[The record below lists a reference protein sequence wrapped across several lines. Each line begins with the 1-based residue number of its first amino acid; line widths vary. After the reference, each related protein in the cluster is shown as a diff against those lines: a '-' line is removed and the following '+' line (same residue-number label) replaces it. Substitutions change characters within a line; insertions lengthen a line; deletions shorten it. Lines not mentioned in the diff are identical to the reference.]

1 MPVLSVVIAVY
12 RSKECLEELNRQLF
26 DALERITSSFEVVY
40 VEDNGG
46 DGSWELIEKLATRDR
61 RIKGVKFCRN
71 FGQHYALSAGLDVA
85 EGAHVLLMDCD
96 LQDRPA
102 EIERLYAKAQEGYD
116 VVLARRVLRT
126 ANAPNRLLGALYYR
140 LFDFLTGTHS
150 DPTVGT
156 FRILSRRAVL
166 AFRTLNERHRV
177 VGGMIQWMGLR
188 TAYID
193 VLQSERFAGKSAYSL
208 GRRLALAIDGIF
220 SFSHKPL
227 TLLAKFG
234 ALQCVVTTLLAGWI
248 VYLRITSSIA
258 EIGYASI
265 MLSIFYLSGIIMLS
279 VGVLGAYVGR
289 IYDQVKAR
297 PYYIIEQTTF
307 DG

>member
-1 MPVLSVVIAVY
+1 MIALSVVIAVY
-12 RSKECLEELNRQLF
+12 RSGECLEELNRQLL
-26 DALERITSSFEVVY
+26 DVLERITPSFEIVY
-40 VEDNGG
+40 VEDHGG
-46 DGSWELIEKLATRDR
+46 DGSWELIKKLATQER

-71 FGQHYALSAGLDVA
+71 FGQHYALSAGLDIA
-85 EGAHVLLMDCD
+85 EGAHVVLMDCD

-116 VVLARRVLRT
+116 VVLARRVART
-126 ANAPNRLLGALYYR
+126 THAPNRLLGALYYR
-140 LFDFLTGTHS
+140 LFDFLTGTHT
-150 DPTVGT
+150 DPAVGT

-166 AFRTLNERHRV
+166 VFRTLNERHRF
-177 VGGMIQWMGLR
+177 VGGMIQWMGFH

-193 VLQSERFAGKSAYSL
+193 VPQSERFAGKSSYSL
-208 GRRLALAIDGIF
+208 GRRLALAVDGIF
-220 SFSHKPL
+220 SFSNKPL
-227 TLLAKFG
+227 TLMAKFG
-234 ALQCVVTTLLAGWI
+234 ALQCVVTSLLAGWI
-248 VYLRITSSIA
+248 VYLRISDRVA

>member
-1 MPVLSVVIAVY
+1 
-12 RSKECLEELNRQLF
+12 
-26 DALERITSSFEVVY
+26 
-40 VEDNGG
+40 
-46 DGSWELIEKLATRDR
+46 
-61 RIKGVKFCRN
+61 
-71 FGQHYALSAGLDVA
+71 
-85 EGAHVLLMDCD
+85 MDCD

-102 EIERLYAKAQEGYD
+102 EIERLYAKAQEGDD
-116 VVLARRVLRT
+116 VVLARRVART
-126 ANAPNRLLGALYYR
+126 AHAPNRLLGALYYR
-140 LFDFLTGTHS
+140 LFDFLTGTHT
-150 DPTVGT
+150 DPAVGT

-166 AFRTLNERHRV
+166 VFRTLNERHRF
-177 VGGMIQWMGLR
+177 VGGMIQWMGFR

-193 VLQSERFAGKSAYSL
+193 VPQSERFAGKSSYSL
-208 GRRLALAIDGIF
+208 GRRLALAVDGIF
-220 SFSHKPL
+220 SFSNKPL
-227 TLLAKFG
+227 TLMAKFG
-234 ALQCVVTTLLAGWI
+234 ALQCVVTSLLAGWI
-248 VYLRITSSIA
+248 VYLRITDRVA